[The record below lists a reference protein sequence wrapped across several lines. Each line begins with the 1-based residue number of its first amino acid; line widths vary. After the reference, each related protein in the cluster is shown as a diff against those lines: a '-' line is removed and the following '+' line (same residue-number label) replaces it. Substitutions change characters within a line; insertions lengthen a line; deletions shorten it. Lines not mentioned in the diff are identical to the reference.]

1 MVGDRGKII
10 MGDERGTP
18 DLKEIIDNGMGEMRF
33 EVEDIGKLE
42 PLS

>member
-18 DLKEIIDNGMGEMRF
+18 DLKEIINNGMGEMRF
-33 EVEDIGKLE
+33 EVEDIGELK